1 MMTINDN
8 KQISVGIRLGTMILD
23 HFFMTILAMLFFIP
37 SMASGFSD
45 AFKTSHEQNNPNFMG
60 GALGYLGLFGFALY
74 FCKDIFNGRSIA
86 KRILKLQ
93 VVDSVTGQVASPIK
107 CFVRNILCVLWPI
120 EVIVALTNTNRRLGD
135 RIAGTQL
142 VKFDPSQEQPKINI
156 GKTLLPI
163 SISYGLMLLLMQMM
177 PKMEMTQ
184 TNYSETSYN
193 QSESKELEKLLNDSL
208 GQYLTA
214 DIRIYDT
221 IKNENLK
228 YVSTILKLKENYIE
242 DNNSYKQLNDVTT
255 NLIYSKFPKETF
267 TGYLKFI
274 YQGSGQFRS
283 RSTTIGTYIKVK
295 DLQ

>member
-1 MMTINDN
+1 MTINDN